1 MPNFTTQI
9 LAYISNHF
17 RDAHPDAFK
26 KDVDTLAGLRRD
38 WVEIKGDL
46 HPEIVRGL
54 MRYVLYL
61 VIYIGY
67 RLIFRYHAQLTF
79 LATKFPSDVSPAFFQ
94 VDIPRMDHAYDRY
107 PCHSHTTSL

>member
-1 MPNFTTQI
+1 MANGQSNFLPVPTKKSHPVPNFTTQI

-54 MRYVLYL
+54 MRYVPYL
-61 VIYIGY
+61 IICKTQADKQIS
-67 RLIFRYHAQLTF
+67 RSI
-79 LATKFPSDVSPAFFQ
+79 DVFGN
-94 VDIPRMDHAYDRY
+94 
-107 PCHSHTTSL
+107 